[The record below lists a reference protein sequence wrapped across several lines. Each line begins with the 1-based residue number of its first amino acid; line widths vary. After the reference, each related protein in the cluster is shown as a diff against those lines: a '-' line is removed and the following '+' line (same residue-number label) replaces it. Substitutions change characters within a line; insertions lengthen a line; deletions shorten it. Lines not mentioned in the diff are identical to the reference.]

1 LTILQFGVF
10 NPLILLQLKLFTM
23 SLQSSQND
31 KAGKGK
37 KPLPSAQNSKFISKP
52 GKTNNNFVKK
62 VTNTGSR
69 RGS

>member
-1 LTILQFGVF
+1 
-10 NPLILLQLKLFTM
+10 M